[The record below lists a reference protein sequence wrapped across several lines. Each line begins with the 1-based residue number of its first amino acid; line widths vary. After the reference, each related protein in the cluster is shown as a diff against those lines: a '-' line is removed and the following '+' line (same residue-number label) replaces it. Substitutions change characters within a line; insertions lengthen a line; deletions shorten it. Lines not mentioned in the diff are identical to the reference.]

1 MAELLEANPLP
12 PRCVKCEEKAKLYWE
27 ADEAGKRKM
36 EEEATE
42 DDDFSMDCG
51 SCDYAGDRFY
61 YSREDELRIRKKGL
75 QKAIERLQR
84 QIAEIDKELAGEK

>member
-12 PRCVKCEEKAKLYWE
+12 PRCIECEEKAKLYWE
-27 ADEAGKRKM
+27 ADEAGKLKM
-36 EEEATE
+36 EEEG
-42 DDDFSMDCG
+42 FSMDCS
-51 SCDYAGDRFY
+51 SCDYGAERFY